1 MVFYMTMHLMSPAF
15 TTTGK
20 KKAKFKFA
28 SAEHKRQAEQLESN
42 WKALKKTHGV
52 ELEEKRRKSGLNS
65 KPLTLPKMTFRGQEM
80 LNKPSVNS
88 GIGTATKTDIPVY
101 TGTKMIGIGVLHKS
115 NAVPVFSDE
124 EAVDISKM
132 RRG

>member
-1 MVFYMTMHLMSPAF
+1 MTMHLMSPAF

-28 SAEHKRQAEQLESN
+28 SAEHKRQAEQLEESWN
-42 WKALKKTHGV
+42 TLKKSYGV
-52 ELEEKRRKSGLNS
+52 ELEEKKRKSGLNS
-65 KPLTLPKMTFRGQEM
+65 KPLTLPKRVFRGQEM
-80 LNKPSVNS
+80 LNKPSLNNGV
-88 GIGTATKTDIPVY
+88 GTAVKADIPVY
-101 TGTKMIGIGVLHKS
+101 TGNKMIGIGVLHKS

>member
-1 MVFYMTMHLMSPAF
+1 MVHTMTMHLTHF

-20 KKAKFKFA
+20 RKGKFKYA
-28 SAEHKRQAEQLESN
+28 SAEAKRVAEQLEQDWQKLKQKYVTSPKTGSTVTKKCKLVIPKGRDTSHIKSLSN
-42 WKALKKTHGV
+42 GV
-52 ELEEKRRKSGLNS
+52 
-65 KPLTLPKMTFRGQEM
+65 
-80 LNKPSVNS
+80 
-88 GIGTATKTDIPVY
+88 GTATKADIPMY

-124 EAVDISKM
+124 EAVEISKM